1 MNRSTA
7 EEPPPPRYP
16 GRLMAGLLAITLWG
30 LASTSIGWSGVA
42 SHPAAKPPPAAG
54 PRPDWRTPAERSD
67 YRTTPGYEETI
78 AYVRRIAAAAPRQVR
93 IETFGRSGEGRDLVA
108 VLVARDGVFDP
119 GALHRSGRPLVLI
132 QNSIHAGEMDGKDA
146 CLALLRDLVVTKER
160 AGLLKQAVLVVIP
173 IYNVDGHERSG
184 PYNRINQNGPQ
195 ETGFRTQARNL
206 NLNR

>member
-1 MNRSTA
+1 MAYLR
-7 EEPPPPRYP
+7 
-16 GRLMAGLLAITLWG
+16 RL
-30 LASTSIGWSGVA
+30 
-42 SHPAAKPPPAAG
+42 
-54 PRPDWRTPAERSD
+54 
-67 YRTTPGYEETI
+67 
-78 AYVRRIAAAAPRQVR
+78 AAASPRQLKL
-93 IETFGRSGEGRDLVA
+93 ETFGVTGEGRDLYIAVA
-108 VLVARDGVFDP
+108 SRDGAFEPV
-119 GALHRSGRPLVLI
+119 ALHKARRPIVLI

-184 PYNRINQNGPQ
+184 PFNRINQNGPQ